1 MIRYRKLITLEVVD
15 KDSDKPIGKVF
26 DAIYSKDYKKI
37 EYLIVKNNNLIRN
50 KAPIPYEDIKFS
62 SENKVKYLK
71 DMQEFKDS
79 LLEDKKE
86 YFNFIDKEIRT
97 DNAEIVG
104 FIKDIVINKEDGSI
118 DGFVITE
125 GVFEDLIKG
134 RNYIPF
140 FESTKIN
147 EDYIHISNE
156 DFKSN

>member
-1 MIRYRKLITLEVVD
+1 
-15 KDSDKPIGKVF
+15 
-26 DAIYSKDYKKI
+26 
-37 EYLIVKNNNLIRN
+37 
-50 KAPIPYEDIKFS
+50 
-62 SENKVKYLK
+62 
-71 DMQEFKDS
+71 MQEFKDS